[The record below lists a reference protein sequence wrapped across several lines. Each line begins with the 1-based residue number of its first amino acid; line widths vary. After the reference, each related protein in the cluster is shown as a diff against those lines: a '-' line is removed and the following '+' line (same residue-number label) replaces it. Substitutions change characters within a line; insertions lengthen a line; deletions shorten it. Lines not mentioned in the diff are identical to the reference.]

1 MGATLAVLSVFVIL
15 LFLGVPVAFV
25 LGISSVA
32 YCIFTEKLPF
42 LYIVS
47 HRMFGG
53 MDNFVLMAI
62 PLFLL
67 AGEIMNRGEVSSRLV
82 ELANVIVG
90 RLQGGLAYV
99 NVLASTFFAGITGSA
114 LSDVAA
120 LGPVEIRMM
129 EESGY
134 DTEFSAA
141 VTAAS
146 ALQAPLI
153 PPSIPA
159 VLLAAAT
166 GMSTGAVFLAG
177 LVPGLLLGL
186 FSCGV
191 IAIIS
196 RKRNYGRSSTRYSTR
211 EIIRLLARACLPML
225 SPIIILGGIL
235 TGAFTPTEA
244 AVVAVAYSLIIAG
257 VVLRSLTWPA
267 LVDCFRSA
275 VAGTAKIYLI
285 IGCANSFAWML
296 SMQNIPASIARFLF
310 NLNCSPA
317 MILVVVNLFLL
328 FWGMWMDTAP
338 SIMILVP
345 LLMPLVQKLG
355 IHPIHFG
362 IILIVNLMIGLLT
375 PPFGMMLF
383 STIAVSR
390 TTMRGLMRELLP
402 FLAAG
407 VLVLGLV
414 TFIPELSLFVPRLF
428 GLV

>member
-1 MGATLAVLSVFVIL
+1 MGAVPAVLLVFVAL
-15 LFLGVPVAFV
+15 LFLGMPVAFV
-25 LGISSVA
+25 LGISSVV
-32 YCIFTEKLPF
+32 YCVLTEKLPF

-67 AGEIMNRGEVSSRLV
+67 AGEIMNRGGVSARLV
-82 ELANVIVG
+82 ELANVLVG
-90 RLQGGLAYV
+90 RLRGGLGYV

-120 LGPVEIRMM
+120 LGPLEIRMM

-146 ALQAPLI
+146 AIQGPLI

-159 VLLAAAT
+159 VLLAATT
-166 GMSTGAVFLAG
+166 GMSTGAMFLAG
-177 LVPGLLLGL
+177 LVPGLLIGL
-186 FSCGV
+186 SSCVV
-191 IAIIS
+191 IAIVS
-196 RKRNYGRSSTRYSTR
+196 RKRNYGGCGKRYSPKQVAG
-211 EIIRLLARACLPML
+211 IAVRACLPLL
-225 SPIIILGGIL
+225 SPLIILGGIL

-244 AVVAVAYSLIIAG
+244 AVVAVAYSLIIASI
-257 VVLRSLTWPA
+257 VFRSLTWSGF
-267 LVDCFRSA
+267 VDCLRNA

-296 SMQNIPASIARFLF
+296 SIENIPESIAQFLL

-317 MILVVVNLFLL
+317 VVLILVNLLLL

-338 SIMILVP
+338 SIMILIP
-345 LLMPLVQKLG
+345 LLMPLVSKLG

-362 IILIVNLMIGLLT
+362 TIVVVNLMIGLLT
-375 PPFGMMLF
+375 PPFGMALF
-383 STIAVSR
+383 STVAVAR
-390 TTMRGLMRELLP
+390 VGMRGLLRELLP
-402 FLAAG
+402 FLGMAL
-407 VLVLGLV
+407 VVLGLV
-414 TFIPELSLFVPRLF
+414 TFVPDLSLFLPRLF
-428 GLV
+428 GLL